1 MRLAQPRS
9 ADGSG
14 SRVEPSALEVDFMD
28 GSGSKAEP
36 FTLGI
41 NIADGSM
48 SIG

>member
-9 ADGSG
+9 ADGAG
-14 SRVEPSALEVDFMD
+14 TRVEPSALEVDFME
-28 GSGSKAEP
+28 GSESKAEP
-36 FTLGI
+36 STLNL